1 MHWRHGRV
9 KRHPLRRAGAVTFAI
24 LLAGSL
30 LTPAQA
36 QADTASCQDVTI
48 PVRLAGLLPQIVH
61 GRLCE
66 PPQGARTVQ
75 VLVPGATY
83 NSVYWDPAPT
93 PETHSFRLAMN
104 KAGYATLAIDRLGTG
119 ASSKPPSALL
129 TAFTEA
135 DVVHQV
141 IQAIRHGDVGSRFDK
156 VILGGHSLGSAI
168 TVLEAGTYHDVDG
181 VLITGLAHH
190 INPPGALIILGS
202 FIPVALDPVMSQLGL
217 DPTYLTTQPGTRY
230 AAFHAPGPDVL
241 EMTAYDEATKD
252 VVAPGELLDA
262 AALATVLPYTRLI
275 TVPVLVVLGG
285 GDSGLCGPLA
295 TDCTSSAGLLQSEA
309 PYYSAAARLRTY
321 VLPGYGHSINYAPNA
336 PDYHQA
342 VTQWADTMGL
352 SQ

>member
-1 MHWRHGRV
+1 MKRRV
-9 KRHPLRRAGAVTFAI
+9 GAVTLAI

-30 LTPAQA
+30 LTTAQA

-48 PVRLAGLLPQIVH
+48 PVRLTGLLPQIVH

-66 PPQGARTVQ
+66 PSHGARTVQ

-83 NSVYWDPAPT
+83 NSVYWDPALN
-93 PETHSFRLAMN
+93 PETQSFRLAMN
-104 KAGYATLAIDRLGTG
+104 KAGYATLALDRLGTG
-119 ASSKPPSALL
+119 AGSKPPSALL

-141 IQAIRHGDVGSRFDK
+141 IQAVRHGDLGSQFDK

-190 INPPGALIILGS
+190 INPPGALIVLGS

-217 DPTYLTTQPGTRY
+217 DPTYLTTQPGARY
-230 AAFHAPGPDVL
+230 AAFHAPGPDIP

-262 AALATVLPYTRLI
+262 AALTTVLPYTWQI

-285 GDSGLCGPLA
+285 GDGGLCGPLA

-309 PYYSAAARLRTY
+309 PYYSAAAQLRTY

-352 SQ
+352 SR

>member
-1 MHWRHGRV
+1 M
-9 KRHPLRRAGAVTFAI
+9 KRLRLRRAGAMTFAI

-30 LTPAQA
+30 PAPAQA
-36 QADTASCQDVTI
+36 QADASSCRDVTI
-48 PVRLAGLLPQIVH
+48 PVQLAGLLPQIVH

-66 PPQGARTVQ
+66 PPGGARTVQ

-83 NSVYWDPAPT
+83 DSVYWDAAPD

-104 KAGYATLAIDRLGTG
+104 KAGYATLALDRLGTG

-135 DVVHQV
+135 GVVHQV
-141 IQAIRHGDVGSRFDK
+141 IQAVRHGDVGSRFDK

-168 TVLEAGTYHDVDG
+168 AMLEAGTYHDVDG

-190 INPPGALIILGS
+190 INPPGALIVLGS
-202 FIPVALDPVMSQLGL
+202 FIPVALDPVLSRLGL
-217 DPTYLTTQPGTRY
+217 DPTYLTTQPGSRY
-230 AAFHAPGPDVL
+230 AAFHAPGPEVP

-262 AALATVLPYTRLI
+262 AALGTVLPYSWRI

-285 GDSGLCGPLA
+285 GDGGLCGPLA

-321 VLPGYGHSINYAPNA
+321 VLPGFGHSINYAPNA

-342 VTQWADTMGL
+342 VTHWAGTMGL
-352 SQ
+352 AG

>member
-9 KRHPLRRAGAVTFAI
+9 KRRAGAAFSAI

-36 QADTASCQDVTI
+36 QADSASCRDVAI
-48 PVRLAGLLPQIVH
+48 PVRLAGLLPQTVH

-83 NSVYWDPAPT
+83 NSAYWDSART

-104 KAGYATLAIDRLGTG
+104 KAGYATFAIDRLGTG

-141 IQAIRHGDVGSRFDK
+141 IQAIRHGDLGSRFDK

-181 VLITGLAHH
+181 VLITGLAHR
-190 INPPGALIILGS
+190 INPPGALIVLGS
-202 FIPVALDPVMSQLGL
+202 FIPVALDPVMSLRGL
-217 DPTYLTTQPGTRY
+217 DPTYLTTRPGTRY
-230 AAFHAPGPDVL
+230 AAFHAPGPDVPG
-241 EMTAYDEATKD
+241 MTAYDEATKD

-262 AALATVLPYTRLI
+262 AALATVLPYTRRI
-275 TVPVLVVLGG
+275 TVPALVVLGD
-285 GDSGLCGPLA
+285 GDGGLCGPLA
-295 TDCTSSAGLLQSEA
+295 TDCTSSAGLLRSEA
-309 PYYSAAARLRTY
+309 PYYSASARLRTY
-321 VLPGYGHSINYAPNA
+321 VLPGFGHSINYAPNA
-336 PDYHQA
+336 PDYHRA

-352 SQ
+352 PR

>member
-1 MHWRHGRV
+1 MHWRHGSV
-9 KRHPLRRAGAVTFAI
+9 KRRAGALTFAI

-30 LTPAQA
+30 LTHAQA

-48 PVRLAGLLPQIVH
+48 PVRLAGLLPQSVH
-61 GRLCE
+61 GKLCE
-66 PPQGARTVQ
+66 PPGGARTVQ

-83 NSVYWDPAPT
+83 NSVYWDSAHT

-104 KAGYATLAIDRLGTG
+104 KAGYATFAIDRLGTG

-141 IQAIRHGDVGSRFDK
+141 IQAIRHGDLGSQFDK
-156 VILGGHSLGSAI
+156 VILGGHSLGAAI
-168 TVLEAGTYHDVDG
+168 TVLEAGTYRDVDG
-181 VLITGLAHH
+181 VLITGLAHR
-190 INPPGALIILGS
+190 INPPGALVVLGS
-202 FIPVALDPVMSQLGL
+202 FIPVALDPVMSRRGL
-217 DPTYLTTQPGTRY
+217 DPTYLTTQPGARY
-230 AAFHAPGPDVL
+230 GAFHAPGIDVPG
-241 EMTAYDEATKD
+241 MTAYDEATKD

-262 AALATVLPYTRLI
+262 AALATVLPYSRRI
-275 TVPVLVVLGG
+275 TVPVLVALGG
-285 GDSGLCGPLA
+285 GDGGLCGPLA

-309 PYYSAAARLRTY
+309 PYYAAAARLRAY

-342 VTQWADTMGL
+342 VTQWADSMGL
-352 SQ
+352 SR

>member
-1 MHWRHGRV
+1 MRRSRV
-9 KRHPLRRAGAVTFAI
+9 KRRPLRRAGAVTSAI

-36 QADTASCQDVTI
+36 QADAASCRDVTI
-48 PVRLAGLLPQIVH
+48 PVRLAGLLPQTVH

-66 PPQGARTVQ
+66 PPRGARTVQ

-83 NSVYWDPAPT
+83 NSVYWDPALA

-104 KAGYATLAIDRLGTG
+104 KAGYATLALDRLGTG

-135 DVVHQV
+135 AVVHQV
-141 IQAIRHGDVGSRFDK
+141 IQAIRHGDVGSQFDK

-168 TVLEAGTYHDVDG
+168 AVLEAGTYHDVDG
-181 VLITGLAHH
+181 VLITGLAHR
-190 INPPGALIILGS
+190 INPPGALTILGS
-202 FIPVALDPVMSQLGL
+202 FIPVALDPVMSRLGL

-230 AAFHAPGPDVL
+230 PAFHAPGPAVP

-262 AALATVLPYTRLI
+262 AALATVLPYTWKI

-295 TDCTSSAGLLQSEA
+295 TDCTSSAGLLKSEA
-309 PYYSAAARLRTY
+309 PYYSAAAQLRTY

-336 PDYHQA
+336 SDYHQA

-352 SQ
+352 SR